1 MENAKRTYLAN
12 LLGHSTIELD
22 VNDAGA
28 VERTARGEY
37 LDFSLI
43 AAVGPAGGCPVVRL
57 SGELDNLQAWFNNYY
72 ATPGGEEFEFYLV

>member
-22 VNDAGA
+22 VIDAVA

-43 AAVGPAGGCPVVRL
+43 AAEGPDRWAVVRL
-57 SGELDNLQAWFNNYY
+57 SGELDNLQAWFNDYY
-72 ATPGGEEFEFYLV
+72 YTPGSEEFEFYLV